1 MSRFCRLVDLAL
13 TPFITIEVRQ
23 HVDLK
28 PSLPLVLAAN
38 HRSLADMWV
47 GLAVFSRLGIFP
59 GILFSKRMLPGPLSW
74 FAKGAGVILVGQG
87 GATAAGVDA
96 LKAGRSLMIMPEG
109 QLYWNSSNPKE
120 LGEIRPGMA
129 RMARQTDRPI
139 VPVAVDGTEVVWPK
153 GHWPRWRPG
162 RRRAV
167 VVTLGEPMHVQSD
180 DDQAESDRVMAR
192 VSEWLTA

>member
-1 MSRFCRLVDLAL
+1 MSRFCRLVNLGL
-13 TPFITIEVRQ
+13 TPFITIEVRET
-23 HVDLK
+23 VPLS
-28 PSLPLVLAAN
+28 PEGALVLAAN

-47 GLAVFSRLGIFP
+47 GLAVFHRLGIYP

-74 FAKGAGVILVGQG
+74 FAKGAGVILVGRG
-87 GATAAGVDA
+87 GATEAGVAA
-96 LKAGRSLMIMPEG
+96 LAGGRSLMVMPEG
-109 QLYWNSSNPKE
+109 KLFWDPTDPKR

-129 RMARQTDRPI
+129 RMARKAGRPM

-162 RRRAV
+162 RRRNV
-167 VVTLGEPMHVQSD
+167 VVTLGEPTYVSSD
-180 DDQAESDRVMAR
+180 DDQAESDRVMAH